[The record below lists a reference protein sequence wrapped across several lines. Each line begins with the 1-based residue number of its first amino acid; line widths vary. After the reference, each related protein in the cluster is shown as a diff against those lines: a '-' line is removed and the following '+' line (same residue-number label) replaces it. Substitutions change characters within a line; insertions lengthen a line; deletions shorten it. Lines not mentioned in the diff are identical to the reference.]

1 MASYNEE
8 TRKKI
13 VRLHLE
19 EGRSLKSLSEEF
31 PYRNPESQTGS
42 KNTVKNARQTPTQN
56 KNMT

>member
-1 MASYNEE
+1 MTLDTGVTIPLDQDKAY
-8 TRKKI
+8 
-13 VRLHLE
+13 
-19 EGRSLKSLSEEF
+19 LKSF